1 MAGLAFLA
9 KKSWHTSNLNN
20 QERVWLAEQKAA
32 AEEKKMKE
40 LQQQIKLEREREEFQ
55 RLAGKSKSGT
65 GDRGTDWMYQEGG
78 SRPGEEESQEA
89 KDAKMAAEDRKNEE
103 YLLGKHYAPE
113 GQGRHTGDFAVA
125 SAIESGALQKASTAG
140 ASIGASDG
148 NGAALRLEDAEPAAA
163 DGASGQVTEWN
174 QDFHL
179 RHHDPMFAVQQQ
191 RLAKLS
197 DVEKK
202 RRLMERAGIDVR
214 LVHRTAGGDDV
225 PAPGGE
231 GGRRAR
237 REERKSRKKKSK
249 KRSSKRRRRR
259 SRSRSRS
266 WSRSRSRSAS
276 YDSYDRRRPR
286 DGGDGRR
293 RDGWRRRRGG
303 SRSRSRERRRD
314 GSRDSSRSRSRDR
327 DRDRGHDGGRRHA
340 RRRTRSRSRS
350 RDRPRLDG
358 GGGGRAAAPPP
369 PPREDP
375 ARAPPPRREGYG
387 LIGGGG
393 DVGRAPRPPGG
404 GGLGPD
410 PRLLAARRDEMER
423 ERRSNLEQRRRGGDF
438 GPSSREDRLREM
450 ERAARER

>member
-1 MAGLAFLA
+1 MLSSRASRVPHCTARKKLTGGAAAGAGRGPGDHRHRIAGLRVLRAAESQGRPRMRQISGRDKSPDRSHGRPTALGHATLPTSPNPPLRLPQGLAFLA

-231 GGRRAR
+231 
-237 REERKSRKKKSK
+237 
-249 KRSSKRRRRR
+249 
-259 SRSRSRS
+259 
-266 WSRSRSRSAS
+266 
-276 YDSYDRRRPR
+276 
-286 DGGDGRR
+286 
-293 RDGWRRRRGG
+293 
-303 SRSRSRERRRD
+303 
-314 GSRDSSRSRSRDR
+314 
-327 DRDRGHDGGRRHA
+327 
-340 RRRTRSRSRS
+340 
-350 RDRPRLDG
+350 
-358 GGGGRAAAPPP
+358 
-369 PPREDP
+369 
-375 ARAPPPRREGYG
+375 
-387 LIGGGG
+387 
-393 DVGRAPRPPGG
+393 
-404 GGLGPD
+404 
-410 PRLLAARRDEMER
+410 
-423 ERRSNLEQRRRGGDF
+423 
-438 GPSSREDRLREM
+438 
-450 ERAARER
+450 